1 MKVKKNVRNPAP
13 QHGAG
18 RYSMVDCNYYVVVR
32 GNKHFYITSRQLIQ
46 AALAG
51 VA

>member
-1 MKVKKNVRNPAP
+1 MKVKNVRNPAP
-13 QHGAG
+13 TYAG
-18 RYSMVDCNYYVVVR
+18 KQKPAEENCNYYVSVK
-32 GNKHFYITSRQLIQ
+32 GNKHFYPSARLLIQ